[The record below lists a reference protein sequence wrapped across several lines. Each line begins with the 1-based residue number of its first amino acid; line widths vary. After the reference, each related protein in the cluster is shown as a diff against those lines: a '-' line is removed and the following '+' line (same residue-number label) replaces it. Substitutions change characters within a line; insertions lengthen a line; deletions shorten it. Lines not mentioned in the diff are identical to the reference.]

1 MADEIANLFK
11 SITQGIY
18 VVGVHD
24 GQDNN
29 AFTASW
35 LMQVSFRPMMLALSI
50 NPGHWSYRLLKNS
63 GEFAV
68 SVLAKD
74 QIELAAHFA
83 SRASSKKLSAV
94 SWGTHRTR
102 APVLT
107 DALAFFECELD
118 HETDAGD
125 HKLVLGR
132 VINGELLDPN
142 AIPMTYA
149 DTGNMDGARQLLP
162 GSFN

>member
-1 MADEIANLFK
+1 MADEIVNLFK

-18 VVGVHD
+18 VVGVCD
-24 GQDNN
+24 EDQYN

-35 LMQVSFRPMMLALSI
+35 IMQVSFNPMMLALSI
-50 NPGHWSYRLLKNS
+50 NPDHSSYRLLKGS
-63 GEFAV
+63 GVFSV

-83 SRASSKKLSAV
+83 SRASSKKLSAI
-94 SWGTHRTR
+94 SWDTHRTR
-102 APVLT
+102 APILT
-107 DALAFFECELD
+107 DALAFFECKLD

-132 VINGELLDPN
+132 VINGELLDP
-142 AIPMTYA
+142 AATPMTYV
-149 DTGNMDGARQLLP
+149 DTGNMDGASRLFP
-162 GSFN
+162 GSF